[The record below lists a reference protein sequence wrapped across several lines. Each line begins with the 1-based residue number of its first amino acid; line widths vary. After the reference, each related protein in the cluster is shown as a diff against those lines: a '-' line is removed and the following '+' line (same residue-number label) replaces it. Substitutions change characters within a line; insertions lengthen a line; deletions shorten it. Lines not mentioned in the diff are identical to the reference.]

1 MSIMGFPTQLKSKM
15 VRIDREMTS
24 RVTIRVKLSRRAVK
38 KEKRL
43 GQVYLQQRTQSPIR
57 T

>member
-1 MSIMGFPTQLKSKM
+1 MGFPTQLKSKM

-24 RVTIRVKLSRRAVK
+24 RVTIREKLSRRAVK